1 MNATLELSAESRTTL
16 RRRAEELHFQSFD
29 GEELFYRAW
38 LPPQERATRAVLLFH
53 RGHEHSGR
61 WQGLVDALST
71 RADFEDVAIFAH
83 DARGHGRS
91 PGERGWAPDLGTFVK
106 DADAFAR
113 HVSREHDI
121 PLQDTAVVAHSVGA
135 VIAAAWVHDYAP
147 PIRAMVLATP
157 ALAVKLY
164 VPLALPSLRALN
176 AVRKKSFIKSY
187 VKPRMLTADAE
198 QAAAYKA
205 DPLISGQIATNILLD
220 LHDASKRLVADAG
233 AIDTPALLFAAGND
247 WVVKNSAIRKFH
259 NRLGSSQKELVTL
272 DRFKHAVFHEADRRN
287 VFDRTGEF
295 LSKHFARPAER
306 SIEVVH
312 AYTRREFERLSRP
325 APAYCPIGLAYRSNR
340 LFMKTIG
347 RLSHGMRLG
356 WRTGFDSGQSLDYV
370 YRNRPAG
377 TTPLGKLIDWFY
389 LNSIGWR
396 GIRQRKEHL
405 NRLLRRAVGE
415 QLGRG
420 RKVHVVD
427 VAAGPGRY
435 VLDLLS
441 EFRGQSS
448 ALSATLRDRSA
459 AALDEGRALGRSLR
473 LANAAYESGDAFSED
488 ELSALSPR
496 PTVAI
501 VSGLYELFEDNALIE
516 RSLAGLSRALA
527 AGDYLIYTNQPWHPQ
542 VEFIARVLDNRDGRR
557 WVMRRRTQ
565 REMDHLVSR
574 AGFEKLDMLVDQWG
588 IFTVSLA
595 RRIP

>member
-1 MNATLELSAESRTTL
+1 MNATLELPIESRTILT
-16 RRRAEELHFQSFD
+16 RTAEELRFASFD
-29 GEELFYRAW
+29 GVELFYRAW
-38 LPPQERATRAVLLFH
+38 LPPETRATKAVLLFH

-61 WQGLVDALST
+61 WQGLVDALSA

-91 PGERGWAPDLGTFVK
+91 PGDRGWAPNLGTFVK

-113 HVSREHDI
+113 HVSGEYDVA
-121 PLQDTAVVAHSVGA
+121 LEDMAVVAHSVGA

-147 PIRAMVLATP
+147 PIRVMVLATP

-176 AVRKKSFIKSY
+176 AVKKKSFIKSY
-187 VKPRMLTADAE
+187 VKPRMLTGDPAE
-198 QAAAYKA
+198 AAAYKA

-220 LHDASKRLVADAG
+220 LHDTSKRLVADAG

-259 NRLGSSQKELVTL
+259 QRLGASEKELVAL
-272 DRFKHAVFHEADRRN
+272 GGFKHAVFHETARQQ

-306 SIEVVH
+306 SIDAVH
-312 AYTRREFERLSRP
+312 AYTRREYERLSRP
-325 APAYCPIGLAYRSNR
+325 KAWYCPVGLAYRSNR
-340 LFMKTIG
+340 LFMQTMG

-356 WRTGFDSGQSLDYV
+356 WRAGFDSGQSLDYV
-370 YRNRPAG
+370 YRNRPCG
-377 TTPLGKLIDWFY
+377 MTPLGKLIDWFY
-389 LNSIGWR
+389 LNTVGWR
-396 GIRQRKEHL
+396 GIRRRKEHL
-405 NRLLRRAVGE
+405 NGLLRRAVEE
-415 QLGRG
+415 QLARG
-420 RKVHVVD
+420 RRVHVVD

-441 EFRGQSS
+441 EFRGQGSQI
-448 ALSATLRDRSA
+448 SATLRDRSEA
-459 AALDEGRALGRSLR
+459 GLEEGRALARSLGVT
-473 LANAAYESGDAFSED
+473 NVTYEAGDAFSQE
-488 ELSALSPR
+488 ELASLSPR

-557 WVMRRRTQ
+557 WIMRRRTQ
-565 REMDHLVSR
+565 REMDHLVAD
-574 AGFEKLDMLVDQWG
+574 AGFEKVDMLVDEWG